1 MCIMVGVS
9 DSLSPTPPRPPP
21 SLPPLPLTR
30 KFEYL
35 ETDLFV
41 VSDYFKGY
49 VLIAFLDFIE
59 KMRLL

>member
-9 DSLSPTPPRPPP
+9 DSLSPPPPPPPP

-41 VSDYFKGY
+41 VSDYFKSY